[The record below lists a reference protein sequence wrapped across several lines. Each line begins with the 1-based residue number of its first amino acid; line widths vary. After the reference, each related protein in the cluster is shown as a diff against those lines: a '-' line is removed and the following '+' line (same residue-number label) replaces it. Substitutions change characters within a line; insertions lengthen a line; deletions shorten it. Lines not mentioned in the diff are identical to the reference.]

1 MELDTTHFAPA
12 YEASQKIKQSM
23 LDSKAK
29 ATELDK
35 TAEAGGLKMTLWETR
50 KLNEHHQSLM
60 KEQIWQ

>member
-1 MELDTTHFAPA
+1 
-12 YEASQKIKQSM
+12 M